1 MTAIAEATAPYALDA
16 EQGVTDLWWPYGPA
30 VGRYIV
36 KAAAE
41 QTGGRM
47 VQMVV
52 RDSRGAGTPLHT
64 HLDADESFY
73 VISGELVIHVGDERF
88 EARAGDYV
96 FAPMGIPHAF
106 SVKSENAELFGEL
119 RGSRNGWPARH
130 RRGRVLQG
138 GRDAGRPGRSSSAA
152 CDARRRRVRAPDGGV
167 RDRARRP
174 ATCPLTE
181 RVPGWSGSGREP
193 PHPLEIM
200 PLRRWRL
207 NRAGSRSSSSPG
219 SARSRHLRC
228 AHAHS

>member
-73 VISGELVIHVGDERF
+73 VISGALVIHVGDERF

-106 SVKSENAELFGEL
+106 SVKSENAELFVEL

-138 GRDAGRPGRSSSAA
+138 GRDAGRPGRGAAAA
-152 CDARRRRVRAPDGGV
+152 CEARRREFGRLMAVYGIGSS
-167 RDRARRP
+167 ARHRP
-174 ATCPLTE
+174 INGARP
-181 RVPGWSGSGREP
+181 RRWSGSGREP
-193 PHPLEIM
+193 PI
-200 PLRRWRL
+200 R
-207 NRAGSRSSSSPG
+207 SRSC
-219 SARSRHLRC
+219 R
-228 AHAHS
+228 

>member
-1 MTAIAEATAPYALDA
+1 MTAIAEATAPYALHA

-106 SVKSENAELFGEL
+106 SVTSESAELFV
-119 RGSRNGWPARH
+119 SF
-130 RRGRVLQG
+130 
-138 GRDAGRPGRSSSAA
+138 AGAGT
-152 CDARRRRVRAPDGGV
+152 DGPFGTGV
-167 RDRARRP
+167 DGFFKEV
-174 ATCPLTE
+174 ATPV
-181 RVPGWSGSGREP
+181 VPGGAPPQPAMPDVAEFGRLMAVYGIELVGP
-193 PHPLEIM
+193 PP
-200 PLRRWRL
+200 
-207 NRAGSRSSSSPG
+207 
-219 SARSRHLRC
+219 
-228 AHAHS
+228 AH